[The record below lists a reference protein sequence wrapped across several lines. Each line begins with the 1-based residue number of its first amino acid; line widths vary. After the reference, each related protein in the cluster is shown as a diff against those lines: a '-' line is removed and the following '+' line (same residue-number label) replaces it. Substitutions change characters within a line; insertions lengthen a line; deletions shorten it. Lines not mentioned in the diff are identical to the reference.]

1 MIDVL
6 DIDHKE
12 HAKEI
17 TSADFHTYGIHTKCF
32 VTCQIPDDYYNNYL
46 MHFIKED
53 DRKIQARKKTA
64 CERAFSFVNSELKAT
79 YQKKPPKES
88 KHECDDKGNEINY
101 YQDEDDSDSVESNA
115 YDINP
120 RRGLDLLLVRN
131 EYAINMEHVRRL
143 KEAIMYHHLFDIGF
157 RVIHKNK
164 RTEESYQKTCY
175 CPLSGLSKKW
185 CHIHNIKH
193 GDSKF
198 PEDHLCK
205 NNSFTPKGLYDHF
218 KSRGETCNYH
228 LFLHQYMINF
238 YSNWYKVPNQ
248 KKTIG
253 DPHFALAGSKHSSQ
267 REVFDCIKNYIIDLN
282 GPKNPDLKNDAT
294 KTTDKCVPCKEA
306 SIEKNLNQQDSM
318 KSSEQSIVDS
328 MVKNVKPVNSKNIM
342 QSSTEIVFFSDD
354 ERNLKLPAKSIVSD
368 KKNKVIQVIRTYQW
382 IYLLI
387 NLSNLKK

>member
-1 MIDVL
+1 MLYIDSQPDYDITDIEKTREYKVKQILCILNKEYEEYKLLNDLNGVANICPHGYQDNNYDCALFTILHAEHISQKGIKDLNKKVKQSTISSKKIRNKIYSILATYQKKDFQYFYERYKTAKNKRIFDEPEKFTLEATRPLLRGPQEKPVYVKPNATGNPLIDVL

-79 YQKKPPKES
+79 YQKKTPKES

-143 KEAIMYHHLFDIGF
+143 KEAIMYHHIFDIGF
-157 RVIHKNK
+157 
-164 RTEESYQKTCY
+164 
-175 CPLSGLSKKW
+175 
-185 CHIHNIKH
+185 
-193 GDSKF
+193 
-198 PEDHLCK
+198 
-205 NNSFTPKGLYDHF
+205 
-218 KSRGETCNYH
+218 
-228 LFLHQYMINF
+228 
-238 YSNWYKVPNQ
+238 
-248 KKTIG
+248 
-253 DPHFALAGSKHSSQ
+253 
-267 REVFDCIKNYIIDLN
+267 
-282 GPKNPDLKNDAT
+282 
-294 KTTDKCVPCKEA
+294 
-306 SIEKNLNQQDSM
+306 
-318 KSSEQSIVDS
+318 
-328 MVKNVKPVNSKNIM
+328 
-342 QSSTEIVFFSDD
+342 
-354 ERNLKLPAKSIVSD
+354 
-368 KKNKVIQVIRTYQW
+368 
-382 IYLLI
+382 
-387 NLSNLKK
+387 